1 MKQVLRHFRLAA
13 VAAVCV
19 VTAHGCVDR
28 EYSLDN
34 FGQDEI
40 YIGDVI
46 TTPPVNAHISFEG
59 MMGGMEEIERILEEN
74 GFTMDDIGIVEMF
87 IGEQEFS
94 MNVPLEAPIIPEE
107 MMDMLDTGS
116 GTLELLLDVNST
128 LPMTVEFHLDFVDDS
143 GNVVTEFKDIVIA
156 KAVEGSTV
164 TETQRQD
171 VSELLEQLHRVSG
184 IDITLL
190 RPDLEK
196 VKFLLDNYI
205 EVSLRLEKT
214 GGIKLNGGE

>member
-13 VAAVCV
+13 VA
-19 VTAHGCVDR
+19 TACIVSVHGCVDR

-74 GFTMDDIGIVEMF
+74 GFTMDDIGMVEMF

-128 LPMTVEFHLDFVDDS
+128 LPMTVEFHLDFVDDG
-143 GNVVTEFKDIVIA
+143 GNVVTEFKDIVIE